1 MKDTE
6 DVPRTQLQALLYAP
20 PLIYGVV
27 TAYVGLSFLNGFV
40 QTVTLMM
47 AVFGSLAAYVIL
59 KRVYEAQ
66 YEIKL

>member
-1 MKDTE
+1 MEDTV
-6 DVPRTQLQALLYAP
+6 DVPRTQLQAILYGG

-27 TAYVGLSFLNGFV
+27 TAYVGLSFLEGIV
-40 QTVTLMM
+40 QTAALMM

-66 YEIKL
+66 YGVKL